1 MRTHLLTSPGRRGMA
16 LAAVLVLALLALLL
30 PRQITSAGAADA
42 SPSAAKPTIVLV
54 HGAWADSSSW
64 SKVIALLQ
72 RDGYMVLADPNPL
85 RGLSSDAA
93 YLSAFIK
100 GRTTGPVILVGH
112 SYGGAV
118 ITDAALNDPT
128 VKALVYVD
136 AFAPAK
142 GQSCLGLSAS
152 VPGGPNPSALFDEVT
167 YPGAPAG
174 DVDLYLKTPVFISA
188 FANGVPAATA
198 AVMAAEQRPVTLSA
212 LSQPGSTPAFTKIP
226 SWYVLGTED
235 NIILPSL
242 QLSMAER
249 AHSRITRVAAGHLSL
264 LTRPGVVVSVI
275 LAAART
281 VG

>member
-16 LAAVLVLALLALLL
+16 LAAVLVLAILALLL

>member
-16 LAAVLVLALLALLL
+16 LAAVLVLAILALLL
-30 PRQITSAGAADA
+30 PRQITSASAADA

-167 YPGAPAG
+167 YPGVPAG

-188 FANGVPAATA
+188 FANGVAAATA

>member
-30 PRQITSAGAADA
+30 PRQITSTSAADA

>member
-30 PRQITSAGAADA
+30 PRQITSASAADA

-64 SKVIALLQ
+64 SKVTALLQ

-152 VPGGPNPSALFDEVT
+152 VPGGPNPSALFDEIT

-226 SWYVLGTED
+226 AGTCWA
-235 NIILPSL
+235 PRTTS
-242 QLSMAER
+242 SC
-249 AHSRITRVAAGHLSL
+249 
-264 LTRPGVVVSVI
+264 RPCS
-275 LAAART
+275 
-281 VG
+281 

>member
-1 MRTHLLTSPGRRGMA
+1 MA

-30 PRQITSAGAADA
+30 PRQITSASAADA

-275 LAAART
+275 LGAART

>member
-16 LAAVLVLALLALLL
+16 LAAVLVLAILALLL

-188 FANGVPAATA
+188 FANGVAAATA

>member
-16 LAAVLVLALLALLL
+16 LAAVLVLAILALLL

-136 AFAPAK
+136 AFEPAK

-188 FANGVPAATA
+188 FANGVAAATA